1 MAHPLLGLEPEAFG
15 LTEALSADIRRVDRL
30 LGEMLHSLEG
40 PGFIDEMRAILR
52 TARADDQAAVRSAI
66 AAQPERV
73 AKAVRAT
80 TLLFQLV
87 NSLEQKEI
95 VRVNRER
102 RSIADHPSQSE
113 TLRGA
118 LQSLRSAGLDAD
130 AVAALLDRVRIEPT
144 LTAHPTEAKRRAVLD
159 KLHRFILLMDDPD
172 HASLEDRLD
181 DPGSDEDLAEALAQL
196 WLTDEMRARALSV
209 AEEVENALYF
219 LDGTIF
225 TVVPRIREGLRAAL
239 EEVFPERAWTT
250 PPLLHYRCWVG
261 GDRDGNPKVT
271 PDVTRQAILA
281 YRRSILARYED
292 ECTRA
297 SDALTF
303 SEEAIAP
310 SPECSARL
318 AELLEEAPL
327 EEDLLGRYA
336 REPYALMLLAMARR
350 LRAAVREIDG
360 LTPRALP
367 YHTPEEMERD
377 LELLQESLE
386 AHPNAPIAPLVRL
399 RRQIETFGFRYVT
412 LDLRQ
417 HSREH
422 EAALDE
428 LLAAAGATPPDAPY
442 SSLDEKARIALL
454 LREIENPRPLVGPDW
469 VGSDRTENVRQTYRV
484 VREARE
490 RFGPATVRTSIV
502 SMTHALSDW
511 LEPVLLAKEAGLPPW
526 GADALEYVPL
536 LETVDDLERG
546 AGLLEAWLALPG
558 VSEHVAAHGG
568 LQEIMLGYSD
578 SSKDGGYLAANW
590 ALYRAQDSL
599 AAAGERAG
607 VAIRFFHGRGGT
619 VGRGGGRANQAIAS
633 QPPGSFSGQ
642 IRFTEQGEVISFRYG
657 LPALAERHLEQIVA
671 AVIKSAGVPGDPVPE
686 ERLRRVEELAATSRA
701 AYRALVQDN
710 PLFWD
715 FYIQGTPIRQIS
727 LLPIASRPVGRSGD
741 RLVGLD
747 DLRAIPWNFAWVQ
760 SRYLVVGWF
769 GLGTSCSALPPGE
782 RTELGRLYREWPFFR
797 TVVDNAQ
804 LELVRT
810 HMETA
815 RLYGARAVRHGA
827 SPEVHERIEGEWR
840 DTLESVAAITGEELL
855 AGAKTVRRTVAF
867 RNPLVEPI
875 NAIQVALMDVL
886 DEGSE
891 DPHVRAAM
899 LQTLAGIAA
908 AMQSTG

>member
-1 MAHPLLGLEPEAFG
+1 MASTLLGLEPETFG
-15 LTEALSADIRRVDRL
+15 LTEALSEDIRRVDRL
-30 LGEMLHSLEG
+30 LGEMLLSLEG
-40 PGFIDEMRAILR
+40 PAFTDQVRAILR
-52 TARADDQAAVRSAI
+52 TASSDDASAVRAEI
-66 AAQPERV
+66 EANPERV

-80 TLLFQLV
+80 TLLFQLI

-102 RSIADHPSQSE
+102 RRIPDHPSQSE

-118 LQSLRSAGLDAD
+118 LQALRASGMDAD
-130 AVAALLDRVRIEPT
+130 AVATLLERVRIEPT

-159 KLHRFILLMDDPD
+159 KLHRFILLMDAPRR
-172 HASLEDRLD
+172 ATLENRLD
-181 DPGSDEDLAEALAQL
+181 DPGPDDELAETLAQL

-225 TVVPRIREGLRAAL
+225 TVVPRIREGLRQAL
-239 EEVFPERAWTT
+239 QEVYPERTWST

-271 PDVTRQAILA
+271 PEVTRQAIVA

-292 ECTRA
+292 ECARA

-310 SPECSARL
+310 NAQCAARL
-318 AELLEEAPL
+318 EQLLVEAPL

-336 REPYALMLLAMARR
+336 REPYALMLIAMARR

-360 LTPRALP
+360 LTPRAAP
-367 YHTPEEMERD
+367 YHRPEE
-377 LELLQESLE
+377 LE
-386 AHPNAPIAPLVRL
+386 ADLALVQEALESHPNAPIGPIVRL
-399 RRQIETFGFRYVT
+399 RRQVETFGFRYVT
-412 LDLRQ
+412 LDIRQ

-428 LLAAAGATPPDAPY
+428 LLVAAGATDKPY
-442 SSLDEKARIALL
+442 SSLEEDERIALL
-454 LREIENPRPLVGPDW
+454 LREIANPRPLVGPEW
-469 VGSDRTENVRQTYRV
+469 VGSDRTENVRQAYRV

-490 RFGPATVRTSIV
+490 RYGPETVRTSIV

-511 LEPVLLAKEAGLPPW
+511 LEPVLLAKEAGLAPW

-536 LETVDDLERG
+536 LETVDDLQRG
-546 AGLLEAWLALPG
+546 AQLLEEWLALPR
-558 VSEHVAAHGG
+558 VREHVAAQGG
-568 LQEIMLGYSD
+568 VQEIMLGYSD

-590 ALYRAQDSL
+590 ALYRAQDAL
-599 AAAGERAG
+599 AAAGDRHG
-607 VAIRFFHGRGGT
+607 VRTRFFHGRGGT

-633 QPPGSFSGQ
+633 QPPGSFCGQ

-671 AVIKSAGVPGDPVPE
+671 AVLKSAGIPGKPVPAE
-686 ERLRRVEELAATSRA
+686 SLYRVDELAATSRA
-701 AYRALVQDN
+701 AYRGLVQDN

-769 GLGTSCSALPPGE
+769 GLGAAMSQVPAE
-782 RTELGRLYREWPFFR
+782 ARAELGRLYREWPFFR

-815 RLYGARAVRHGA
+815 RLYGARAERHGA
-827 SPEVHERIEGEWR
+827 SPDVRAMIEREWAA
-840 DTLESVAAITGEELL
+840 TLEAVRSVTGEELL
-855 AGAKTVRRTVAF
+855 AGAKTIRKTVAF

-875 NAIQVALMDVL
+875 NAIQIVLMDLL
-886 DEGSE
+886 DEGSV
-891 DPHVRAAM
+891 DPHVRSAM